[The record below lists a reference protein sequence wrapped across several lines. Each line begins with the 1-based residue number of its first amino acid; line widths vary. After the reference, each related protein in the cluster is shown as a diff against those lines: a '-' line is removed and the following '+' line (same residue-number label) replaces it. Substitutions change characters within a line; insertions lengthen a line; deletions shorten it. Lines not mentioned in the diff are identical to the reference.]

1 MGAPKKIV
9 TKSPSDRVRASRLRN
24 AIGRGD
30 EISDDDAAFFE
41 LHTGAPPV
49 RPLDAAAVADRAGR
63 SASASKVVEFRS
75 EERAAAAE
83 GSHVHPD
90 AYAAIARSEGLRA
103 DTLLRVAADAM
114 IRVNQQAFALVELC
128 YARLEAVETAHVGMM
143 NAVRDHYLARTEA
156 EANQI
161 RLQEMSELG
170 GGENGEFM
178 QFMGFMQEAWKH
190 KRGENGNGN
199 GKGSKRKRKKPPL
212 GSP

>member
-1 MGAPKKIV
+1 MPPKKWLP
-9 TKSPSDRVRASRLRN
+9 KSGADKVRAHRVRA
-24 AIGRGD
+24 AAARGPV
-30 EISDDDAAFFE
+30 SDDDAAFLE
-41 LHTGAPPV
+41 SYQA
-49 RPLDAAAVADRAGR
+49 PLDAASVADGAAAANA
-63 SASASKVVEFRS
+63 SASASRTVHI
-75 EERAAAAE
+75 EERAATAQ
-83 GSHVHPD
+83 GNHVHPD

-103 DTLLRVAADAM
+103 DTLLRVSADAM

-161 RLQEMSELG
+161 RLQEMAQLG
-170 GGENGEFM
+170 DGENGEFM

-190 KRGENGNGN
+190 QRENGNGN
-199 GKGSKRKRKKPPL
+199 GGRAKRKKKKKEPL